1 MKIKIILFFISI
13 SFARAQSKCFIIFD
27 KTNNSSIPYTTIYQ
41 REVHYGFFA
50 DENGRFCLDNFQDS
64 IEITALGYERKII
77 NKNTLNKLDT
87 IFLNIKTVELNELT
101 VSIKRKKRKTK
112 TLGFYHRDPLKILSS
127 GFTPNSSFK
136 VATFIQNS
144 IDDEAL
150 IKKVFCDLIPKENE
164 HVKTFR
170 IRLRIFSNLN
180 NLPNEDILI
189 ENTIQNVE
197 VNKKKIEF
205 DISNIGIILPKDGI
219 WVSLECIGYTNNQ
232 NKFILIGDKQF
243 GKYTLKDSKKF
254 KVKSIERISP
264 CFKTINDKVGNSADS
279 NWSGNWKHIKYNP
292 KLTFCIGV
300 MVEY

>member
-1 MKIKIILFFISI
+1 MKIKIILFLISI
-13 SFARAQSKCFIIFD
+13 SFAKAQSKCFIIFD
-27 KTNNSSIPYTTIYQ
+27 EVNNSTIPYATIYQ
-41 REVHYGFFA
+41 REIRSGFFA
-50 DENGRFCLDNFQDS
+50 DENGKFCLDRFDDS
-64 IEITALGYERKII
+64 IEITALGYEKRVID
-77 NKNTLNKLDT
+77 KNTLNKSDT
-87 IFLNIKTVELNELT
+87 IFLNIKTVDLKELAVT
-101 VSIKRKKRKTK
+101 AKRKKYKIK
-112 TLGFYHRDPLKILSS
+112 TLGFYHKDPLKILSS

-136 VATFIQNS
+136 VATFIENEIES
-144 IDDEAL
+144 EAL
-150 IKKVFCDLIPKENE
+150 IKKVFCDLIPKDNKL
-164 HVKTFR
+164 VKTFR

-180 NLPNEDILI
+180 NLPNEDILL
-189 ENTIQNVE
+189 ENTIQNIE

-205 DISNIGIILPKDGI
+205 DISNIALILPKNGI

-232 NKFILIGDKQF
+232 DKFILIGDKQF

-300 MVEY
+300 LVEY